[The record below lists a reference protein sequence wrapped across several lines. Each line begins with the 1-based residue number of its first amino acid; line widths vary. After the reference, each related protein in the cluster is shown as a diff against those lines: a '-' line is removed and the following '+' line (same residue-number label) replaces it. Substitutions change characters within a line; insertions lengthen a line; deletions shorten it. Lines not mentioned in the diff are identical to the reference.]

1 MEVLGGWYGDGQ
13 LEAEKKPIA
22 FRVIATLQVPTEKF
36 ERRLSSLGER
46 EEAR

>member
-1 MEVLGGWYGDGQ
+1 MGMGR
-13 LEAEKKPIA
+13 LETEKKPTGL
-22 FRVIATLQVPTEKF
+22 RVIATLQVPTEKF